1 MTIEHE
7 EKEEEEEAD
16 RKCSRLIASWRR
28 KAIIVV
34 ESRRGMD
41 AKGGETI
48 YSIHG
53 RTNTDSC
60 LDAQTAP
67 VSSFFLSHS
76 FSIFPASTQDRL
88 VLRSRMRYEAAV
100 CRWTERL
107 GCART

>member
-1 MTIEHE
+1 MAIAHE

-28 KAIIVV
+28 KAMV

-41 AKGGETI
+41 AKGGEAI

-60 LDAQTAP
+60 LDAQTAL
-67 VSSFFLSHS
+67 VSSFFLSL
-76 FSIFPASTQDRL
+76 SIFPASTQDRL
-88 VLRSRMRYEAAV
+88 ILRSRTL
-100 CRWTERL
+100 CHRL
-107 GCART
+107 PLD